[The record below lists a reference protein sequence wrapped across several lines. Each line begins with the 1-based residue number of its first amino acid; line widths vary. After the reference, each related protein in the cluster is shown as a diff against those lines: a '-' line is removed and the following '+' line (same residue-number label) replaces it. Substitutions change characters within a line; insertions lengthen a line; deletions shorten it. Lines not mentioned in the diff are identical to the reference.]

1 MELLNT
7 ENYKSRSNNVIAST
21 TTTKGNYHKWEQF
34 YKGLE
39 VRKEQYSI
47 KGINQEYWNNFENNS
62 DKTKSSLIQ
71 YKSAVKRFIDS
82 IDKDI
87 LEINTNE
94 LESYLNNFE
103 GVTRNNQERYI
114 KSFITFS
121 IENNF
126 DKALKCTDNSL
137 VLSLIPQE
145 YRMLINVLMNK

>member
-1 MELLNT
+1 MELVNF
-7 ENYKSRSNNVIAST
+7 ESYKSRSNNLIASNS
-21 TTTKGNYHKWEQF
+21 TTKGNYHKGEQF

-39 VRKEQYSI
+39 VRKELYSI
-47 KGINQEYWNNFENNS
+47 KGINQEYWNNFESNS
-62 DKTKSSLIQ
+62 GKTKSSLPQ
-71 YKSAVKRFIDS
+71 YKSAVKRFIDA

-126 DKALKCTDNSL
+126 DKALKYTDNSL
-137 VLSLIPQE
+137 VLSLIPNE